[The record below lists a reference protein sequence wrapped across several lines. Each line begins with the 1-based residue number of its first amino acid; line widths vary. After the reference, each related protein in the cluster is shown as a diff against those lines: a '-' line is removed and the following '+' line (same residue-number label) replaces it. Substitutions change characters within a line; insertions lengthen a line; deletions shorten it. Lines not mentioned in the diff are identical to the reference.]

1 MVKLFVGGF
10 PLDMTELDLVK
21 MVNLHGEVSTIKIVR
36 DKKTRICKGYAF
48 LEMKDREGAENTV
61 IALDGT
67 PMGDRVLNVKI
78 NEETYVK
85 QPPPRKS
92 FGNNN
97 NRGNSN
103 YGNNNNRGGN
113 NFRNSSSASE
123 PAKAKRPR
131 RAI

>member
-67 PMGDRVLNVKI
+67 PIGDRVLNVKI

-85 QPPPRKS
+85 QAPQRKS
-92 FGNNN
+92 FGGYN
-97 NRGNSN
+97 NSN
-103 YGNNNNRGGN
+103 NSSNG
-113 NFRNSSSASE
+113 NFRRPPSGSSSAASSE
-123 PAKAKRPR
+123 QAKAKRPR

>member
-85 QPPPRKS
+85 QAPPRKN
-92 FGNNN
+92 FGYNNN
-97 NRGNSN
+97 SNSSFK
-103 YGNNNNRGGN
+103 RPSSP
-113 NFRNSSSASE
+113 SSSASSE
-123 PAKAKRPR
+123 QARAKRPR